1 MQLGKGTKRIKHKT
15 GDKMF
20 LFYTGK
26 KVHIVDKLSGE
37 ITKVGVFVAI
47 LVVANS
53 LLY

>member
-1 MQLGKGTKRIKHKT
+1 MQVGKGTKRIKHKA

-20 LFYTGK
+20 VYYTGK

-37 ITKVGVFVAI
+37 ISNVGVIVAI